1 MKTNNSTQNTRK
13 KTKEKATETLT
24 KTRGDLINKCSNK
37 SKCITN
43 VKRVFEFID
52 FLVSNKNA
60 AQRKGRTE
68 NKKRQTNESVVTRGQ
83 TTIIDRNIQIE
94 GKYNVKYFIGMSNFL
109 AITLIHIHMHK
120 TSFNLYIFC
129 TK

>member
-13 KTKEKATETLT
+13 KTKEKATQTLT

-68 NKKRQTNESVVTRGQ
+68 KKKRQTNENVVTRDQ
-83 TTIIDRNIQIE
+83 TTTIDRNIQIE
-94 GKYNVKYFIGMSNFL
+94 GKYMSNIL
-109 AITLIHIHMHK
+109 
-120 TSFNLYIFC
+120 
-129 TK
+129 